1 VYAVSG
7 RVTDITRCQT
17 VAAQFR
23 VVSERTMIAVFPL
36 FHALKHVSMAC
47 SLSGSFMPDRNVTLA
62 TKLPRH
68 FGNSSNWGMN
78 ICKFVR
84 WY

>member
-1 VYAVSG
+1 VYAVSV

-23 VVSERTMIAVFPL
+23 VIGIAVFPL

-47 SLSGSFMPDRNVTLA
+47 SLSGKLMPDRNVILA
-62 TKLPRH
+62 TKLPRR
-68 FGNSSNWGMN
+68 FGKSSNCGMN
-78 ICKFVR
+78 TCKSVR